1 MTFTAI
7 DLVPL
12 LSVSAAGVQSQTFMP
27 FVLILAPIA
36 LVLLL
41 LFLVGRERRRKR
53 SGRDYD

>member
-1 MTFTAI
+1 MTFTA
-7 DLVPL
+7 LVPL

-41 LFLVGRERRRKR
+41 LLVVGRRRHRKP
-53 SGRDYD
+53 GDHD

>member
-1 MTFTAI
+1 MTYTAI

-12 LSVSAAGVQSQTFMP
+12 LSATAAGVQSQTFMP

-41 LFLVGRERRRKR
+41 LFVVGRQRRHRKP
-53 SGRDYD
+53 GDHD